1 MAETKGEY
9 IAVNE
14 LKGTVSTTAKD
25 AVSVMYGSNKVRI
38 AWAEGKRVWDV
49 WETMLSANNFSISS
63 SATTL
68 TESLFGLQSYG
79 TDRLGVKHQMTGS
92 EHIEFSPSSITA
104 NTSTSSRTQNVVIT
118 QKKTGKSI
126 TVTATQAGNVQTTVY
141 QNFRITGL
149 EYSDV
154 PAKGGYVYP
163 TVYYSYDK
171 VIQNSNGLAG
181 TTTTMTGTTSSCT
194 VTSYST
200 SSSYIGSV
208 NTSNGSVY
216 ASSLYTTQKSR
227 TSIALIYS
235 ISISVYIQ
243 GEYRVMTYSPSKYVY
258 QQANTK
264 TQTSSGYELDFYS
277 SNNNMD
283 AVGGSVTLYVTPYY
297 VTYYQWTSGSD
308 GGSSSSVSSSTTV
321 SLQRTSGNGSLS
333 RTSVTGNSTVTY
345 TMYSNSDDT
354 KGITHTIK
362 ASINSSIYRTVTIT
376 QSKGEYEFYFEDPGY
391 IPYSGGTY
399 NIELIS
405 RLNGKFME
413 IIEDTVEISEGV
425 INSVNYRE
433 NSETYRITVTFP
445 SNSST
450 SSIKT
455 YTLTA
460 QQYNTGKTTSITI
473 EQAKKVTSNVTGS
486 VSIKNFADN
495 IYITNGQIQGFNS
508 YPQFYITSSNGALQ
522 SCTYKFSLYMEVYTK
537 DGNEFHP
544 TYEYDYEYIEVKG
557 GNTSETIYFHN
568 FPTFIN
574 LEELIGPVFDPYF
587 MEIDSVIITADI
599 TKVSGDGQLM
609 LGGSREDYTWYV
621 YN

>member
-1 MAETKGEY
+1 MAEAKGEY

-38 AWAEGKRVWDV
+38 AWTEGKRVWDV
-49 WETMLSANNFSISS
+49 WETMLSANNFSIGS

-118 QKKTGKSI
+118 QKKSGKSI
-126 TVTATQAGNVQTTVY
+126 TVTATQAGNVQTTIY
-141 QNFRITGL
+141 NNFRITGL

-243 GEYRVMTYSPSKYVY
+243 GEYRTMTYSPSKYVY

-264 TQTSSGYELDFYS
+264 TQISSGYELDFYS
-277 SNNNMD
+277 NNNKMD
-283 AVGGSVTLYVTPYY
+283 AIGGSVTLYVTPYY

-321 SLQRTSGNGSLS
+321 TLQRTSGNGTLS
-333 RTSVTGNSTVTY
+333 RTSITGSGSVTY
-345 TMYSNSDDT
+345 TMYSNTEESS
-354 KGITHTIK
+354 ITHTIK
-362 ASINSSIYRTVTIT
+362 ASIGSVYETATIT
-376 QSKGEYEFYFEDPGY
+376 QAKGVYDFYFESIGT
-391 IPYSGGTY
+391 IPAEGGTF
-399 NIELIS
+399 IFELIS
-405 RLNGKFME
+405 RLNGE
-413 IIEDTVEISEGV
+413 SIPVVEETVTLNG
-425 INSVNYRE
+425 NSVNSVTYSPSSDAYRV
-433 NSETYRITVTFP
+433 SVTF
-445 SNSST
+445 SKNSST
-450 SSIKT
+450 TST
-455 YTLTA
+455 VTHTLTA
-460 QQYNTGKTTSITI
+460 MQQNTGKTTTLYVT
-473 EQAKKVTSNVTGS
+473 QAKQTSTNVVGYVT
-486 VSIKNFADN
+486 IKNLIN
-495 IYITNGQIQGFNS
+495 GLYINYGQIWGFNN
-508 YPQFYITSSNGALQ
+508 YPQFSIKSSSGSLQ
-522 SCTYKFSLYMEVYTK
+522 SCRYKFCLDFEVYTT

-544 TYEYDYEYIEVKG
+544 RYEYEYEYIEVRG
-557 GNTSETIYFHN
+557 GNTTETVSFVN
-568 FPTFIN
+568 FPSYFDMQ
-574 LEELIGPVFDPYF
+574 ELVGGLFDPNW
-587 MEIDSVIITADI
+587 MELERVIIRADI
-599 TKVSGDGQLM
+599 EKVSGTGQLM
-609 LGGSREDYTWYV
+609 LSGSIDDITWEV